1 MLNRKI
7 DIIFAEEKEQ
17 MKKIFKIYVESYSG
31 LSKESWML
39 AIVMLLNRT
48 GSMVLPFLGIYL
60 TSQLNFTLEQSGIV
74 LSFFGIGSLVGSFLG
89 GYLTD
94 KLGNFKIQA
103 LSLFLSA
110 PLFAVLPHFQTL
122 ESASI
127 LMLVLSMITTL
138 FLPANSVAITRYAK
152 KENITRAFSL
162 NRMAINLGFSFGP
175 ALGGILSNY
184 SYDLLFYGNALA
196 SFIAAIV
203 FFCFFYKRKEQN
215 TEHNEIEEQNLISME
230 SENKKDRNPYTDLHF
245 LIFTLFCAT
254 FCISMFQILNTLPL
268 FYKDVVKLT
277 QTEIGILMGFSGFCV
292 FLLEMLLVHW
302 AEKKFTITQILFYGS
317 IITGSSFLIFGISHA
332 LIMMYVALFLMSIGE
347 MLVLP
352 FLSTVTSM
360 RAGSK
365 NKGAYMGLN
374 GLSLAIAFI
383 VSPYLGTII
392 ATKYNFESL
401 WFGTA
406 VLLVITAFG
415 FKINLKNLIGNK

>member
-1 MLNRKI
+1 
-7 DIIFAEEKEQ
+7 
-17 MKKIFKIYVESYSG
+17 MKKLINIYKESYSG

-74 LSFFGIGSLVGSFLG
+74 LSCFGIGSLVGSFLG

-94 KLGNFKIQA
+94 KLGNFIVQA

-110 PLFAVLPHFQTL
+110 PLFAILPYFNTL
-122 ESASI
+122 ESASL
-127 LMLVLSMITTL
+127 LMLVLSTITSL

-162 NRMAINLGFSFGP
+162 NRMAVNLGFSFGP
-175 ALGGILSNY
+175 ALGGFLSNY
-184 SYDLLFYGNALA
+184 SYDLLFYGNAIA
-196 SFIAAIV
+196 AFVAAIV
-203 FFCFFYKRKEQN
+203 FVAFFYNRKERNSEKDLIEDAEITSN
-215 TEHNEIEEQNLISME
+215 TP
-230 SENKKDRNPYTDLHF
+230 KKERNPYTDTQF

-254 FCISMFQILNTLPL
+254 FSISMFQILNTLPL
-268 FYKDVVKLT
+268 YYKEVAQLS
-277 QTEIGILMGFSGFCV
+277 QTEIGFLMASSGFSV
-292 FLLEMLLVHW
+292 FLFEMLLVHW

-317 IITGSSFLIFGISHA
+317 LITGASFLIFGFTHA
-332 LIMMYVALFLMSIGE
+332 LIMLFVAIFLMSIGE

-352 FLSTVTSM
+352 FLSTVTAL
-360 RAGSK
+360 RAGVK

-383 VSPYLGTII
+383 VSPYLGTKI
-392 ATKYNFESL
+392 ATEYSFEYL

-406 VLLVITAFG
+406 ILLVLTAYG
-415 FKINLKNLIGNK
+415 FKMNLKKLIIDK

>member
-1 MLNRKI
+1 
-7 DIIFAEEKEQ
+7 
-17 MKKIFKIYVESYSG
+17 MKKLINIYKESYSG

-60 TSQLNFTLEQSGIV
+60 ITQLNFTLEQSGIV
-74 LSFFGIGSLVGSFLG
+74 LSCFGVGSLVGSFLG

-94 KLGNFKIQA
+94 KLGNFIVQA
-103 LSLFLSA
+103 LSLFISA
-110 PLFAVLPHFQTL
+110 PLFAILPLFDTV

-127 LMLVLSMITTL
+127 IMLILSTVTTL

-162 NRMAINLGFSFGP
+162 NRMAVNLGFSFGP
-175 ALGGILSNY
+175 ALGGFLSNY
-184 SYDLLFYGNALA
+184 SYDLLFYGNGIAAL
-196 SFIAAIV
+196 IAAIV
-203 FFCFFYKRKEQN
+203 FVAFFYNRKERN
-215 TEHNEIEEQNLISME
+215 TDADLIKESEIETKAP
-230 SENKKDRNPYTDLHF
+230 KKERNPYTDVQF

-254 FCISMFQILNTLPL
+254 FSISMFQILNTLPL
-268 FYKDVVKLT
+268 YYKDVAKLT
-277 QTEIGILMGFSGFCV
+277 QTEIGFLMASSGFSV

-302 AEKKFTITQILFYGS
+302 AEKKFTIKQILFYGS
-317 IITGSSFLIFGISHA
+317 LITGASFVIFGFTHA
-332 LIMMYVALFLMSIGE
+332 LIMLYVAIFLMSIGE

-352 FLSTVTSM
+352 FLSTVTAL
-360 RAGSK
+360 RAGVK

-392 ATKYNFESL
+392 ATNYSFEYL

-406 VLLVITAFG
+406 ILLVITAYG
-415 FKINLKNLIGNK
+415 FRFNLKKLIIDK